1 MVMERTSITRAL
13 APLERDGL
21 FHIRA
26 GSDKRTRITH
36 KEGRKTNRQRQAQF
50 GRSPEDTTEPHWRSA
65 LDGDA
70 RSFEGYNASGAPHT
84 RGCKLTRYFEWRAG
98 GYSRGSPSND
108 LHSLNTEIRTG
119 ITTTSRIGIMPNCR
133 RTRMKSGKFAKSR
146 QRWKSRAT
154 VREV

>member
-70 RSFEGYNASGAPHT
+70 RSFEGYNAPGAPHT

-98 GYSRGSPSND
+98 ELLARLSFERLAQLKYGDPNWNYND
-108 LHSLNTEIRTG
+108 LAHW
-119 ITTTSRIGIMPNCR
+119 NCAELPKNSDEER
-133 RTRMKSGKFAKSR
+133 
-146 QRWKSRAT
+146 
-154 VREV
+154 